1 MEDMIKEIEKNVA
14 ETETETELVDNEVLE
29 TTDDNEQ
36 APVDKAELVKKY
48 QKALISAI
56 NAIKDDLTAATQI
69 KESSE
74 DINSFHTV
82 KKTLNNLQRKI
93 NKLEE
98 LTTAEY
104 SLLSMV
110 CYFNAERMVKYGQSI
125 LEQAKVV
132 NDLAKIFTHNSAD

>member
-14 ETETETELVDNEVLE
+14 ETETELVDNEVLE

-56 NAIKDDLTAATQI
+56 NAIKDNVTAATQI

-132 NDLAKIFTHNSAD
+132 SDLAKIFTHNSAD

>member
-14 ETETETELVDNEVLE
+14 EMETELVDNEVLE

-98 LTTAEY
+98 LTIAEY

-132 NDLAKIFTHNSAD
+132 NDLAKNFTHNSAD